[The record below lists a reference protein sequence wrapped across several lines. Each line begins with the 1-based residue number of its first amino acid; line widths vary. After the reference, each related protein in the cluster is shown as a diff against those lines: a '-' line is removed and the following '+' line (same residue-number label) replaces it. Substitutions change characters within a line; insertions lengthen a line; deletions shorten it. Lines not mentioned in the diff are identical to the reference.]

1 MDGRQLP
8 ILTSALCGPI
18 AVDTAPTDCVH
29 ESSSVTYSGSAQQV
43 SEGFAVA
50 LRAMGF
56 EAGILPPDI
65 AQSDATPNPEDSS

>member
-1 MDGRQLP
+1 MDRRKPP
-8 ILTSALCGPI
+8 ILPSALCGPI
-18 AVDTAPTDCVH
+18 AVDTAPADRVR

-65 AQSDATPNPEDSS
+65 ARSDATPNPEDSS